1 MKPSDFWK
9 NFNLG
14 EELQIS
20 GAFLY
25 NSLFHLSGTRNFH
38 KEFECFE
45 VLYNAAVGIE
55 RLQKV
60 AIILSDHN
68 DTLDQSRFEDALK
81 THDHFKLMQRIRKFS
96 NFNLGPD
103 HNRLL
108 HLLADFYKVYRY
120 KRFEISS
127 VLDYND
133 ERYILS
139 QFISVGLK
147 MKITYEGFYPDPI
160 TDQMRRYFGKAL
172 IKVSEILFDIIQEIS
187 RNLNLYTTEIESS
200 SKAYRIFL
208 QKEFTFENELNFK
221 KEILIY
227 LLSLE
232 NTEPVLSYLK
242 QMKPIELDGSM
253 GDYIEFLLNSSKDP
267 SLIDELHSRYDD
279 METKEKRDRI
289 ELLKIIGEN
298 FNYIDFDEEG
308 YNDF

>member
-1 MKPSDFWK
+1 M
-9 NFNLG
+9 
-14 EELQIS
+14 
-20 GAFLY
+20 
-25 NSLFHLSGTRNFH
+25 RNFH
-38 KEFECFE
+38 KEYECFE

-68 DTLDQSRFEDALK
+68 DTLDQSSFEEALK

-96 NFNLGPD
+96 DFNLGPD

-120 KRFEISS
+120 RRFGISS
-127 VLDYND
+127 VSDHND

-139 QFISVGLK
+139 QYISEGLK
-147 MKITYEGFYPDPI
+147 MKIAYEGFYPDPI

-172 IKVSEILFDIIQEIS
+172 IRVSEILFDIIRETS
-187 RNLNLYTTEIESS
+187 RNHNLYTTEIESS

-232 NTEPVLSYLK
+232 NTEPIFSYLK

-267 SLIDELHSRYDD
+267 SLIDEFLARYND
-279 METKEKRDRI
+279 MEGKERKDRMEI
-289 ELLKIIGEN
+289 LNTIGEN
-298 FNYIDFDEEG
+298 LNFIDFDEEEF
-308 YNDF
+308 NDI

>member
-14 EELQIS
+14 EEFQIS

-25 NSLFHLSGTRNFH
+25 NALFHLSGMRNFH
-38 KEFECFE
+38 KEYECFE

-81 THDHFKLMQRIRKFS
+81 THDHFKLMQRLRKFS
-96 NFNLGPD
+96 NLNLGPD

-108 HLLADFYKVYRY
+108 HLLADFYKIYRY

-127 VLDYND
+127 VLDIND
-133 ERYILS
+133 ERFILS
-139 QFISVGLK
+139 QYISEGLK
-147 MKITYEGFYPDPI
+147 MKISYEGIYPDPI
-160 TDQMRRYFGKAL
+160 TDRMRHYFGKAL
-172 IKVSEILFDIIQEIS
+172 IKVSGILFDIIRETS
-187 RNLNLYTTEIESS
+187 RNHNLYTTEIESS

-227 LLSLE
+227 LLSLD
-232 NTEPVLSYLK
+232 NSEPVLSYLK
-242 QMKPIELDGSM
+242 QIKPIVLDGSM
-253 GDYIEFLLNSSKDP
+253 GDYIEFLLHSSKDP
-267 SLIDELHSRYDD
+267 SLIDEFHTRYDD
-279 METKEKRDRI
+279 MEAKERKDRL
-289 ELLKIIGEN
+289 EVLNSIGEN
-298 FNYIDFDEEG
+298 LDYFDNETL
-308 YNDF
+308 